1 MPSNHL
7 FDTDEGEENHREV
20 VFQAGLEGFAD
31 ETDVVVNLVFGDIQQ
46 LGDLLVFQAFHIAE
60 EERAAFCLRQSVEA
74 FLEDCDDL
82 IGEHVRQV
90 VLLDQTVIDRVLFL
104 VNLTGLQLFS
114 CFPQWDTRFSS
125 WPR

>member
-31 ETDVVVNLVFGDIQQ
+31 ETNVVVNLVFGDIQQ

-74 FLEDCDDL
+74 FP
-82 IGEHVRQV
+82 IFRS
-90 VLLDQTVIDRVLFL
+90 F
-104 VNLTGLQLFS
+104 
-114 CFPQWDTRFSS
+114 
-125 WPR
+125 